1 MQLGSITIS
10 LTVSLYFGGFITSQ
24 FEDPQTS
31 YLVILF
37 TALAIGIVGIIYA
50 LFMEQSLQIEK
61 EKRTAFF
68 QLSSITDCFRTIFKV
83 KENRVQKLVVTFV
96 FFSLNICFITPEF
109 EYMMGRLK
117 YKDFDRSLFNY
128 YSGSKNALDGL
139 STLLVLPAILT
150 FFPIT
155 DLALIIFGL
164 ISTSIGYLL
173 IMLSDE
179 SWPGAAFG
187 WPLWTLC
194 LTYRCFANPICATLT
209 HVSRSGLIATACRS
223 SMTKLVSPRDIGK
236 PFDPSPT

>member
-1 MQLGSITIS
+1 MLLGSITIS

-37 TALAIGIVGIIYA
+37 TALAIGIIGIIYA
-50 LFMEQSLQIEK
+50 LSMQQSLQIEK

-194 LTYRCFANPICATLT
+194 LTYRCFVNPICATLT

-223 SMTKLVSPRDIGK
+223 SMTKLVSRRDIGK